1 MTVPAGG
8 SRSRAR
14 RARPRRLIAATLA
27 AAALV
32 TVAGLA
38 VPVAASAAPA
48 APAGP
53 GTAGAAQASAQ
64 AAAATARA
72 ATRSA
77 RTAAPAR
84 GPRGVSARGAELA
97 SAATGR
103 RLWGRAE
110 NTRRPM
116 ASITKVMTAL
126 VVIRAGRLDRRIR
139 ISAAVPAYVRRND
152 AGNAGLRAGDV
163 LTARQL
169 LEAMLLPSGCDA
181 AYALAIAYGP
191 GWRAFVAKMNAT
203 ARKLGLRSTHF
214 ANFDGLPWP
223 TGRSTYS
230 TPRDL
235 LVLGRAAMRLAVF
248 RRIVRQRAH
257 YLAATSQHHAYRWRS
272 TNLLLG
278 AYPGAI
284 GIKTGW
290 TSQAGYS
297 LLFEAS
303 RGGRALIGVVLNAST
318 ADPSARFTAAA
329 RILDWGFRSARLAL
343 RLRPRPAGRYPD

>member
-1 MTVPAGG
+1 MVTGTLAGG
-8 SRSRAR
+8 VLVSAVGLTAPS
-14 RARPRRLIAATLA
+14 AATA
-27 AAALV
+27 AP
-32 TVAGLA
+32 VAR
-38 VPVAASAAPA
+38 AASAARAA
-48 APAGP
+48 APA
-53 GTAGAAQASAQ
+53 A
-64 AAAATARA
+64 
-72 ATRSA
+72 
-77 RTAAPAR
+77 
-84 GPRGVSARGAELA
+84 GPRGVPGRGAELA
-97 SAATGR
+97 DAATGR
-103 RLWGRAE
+103 ALWGRAE

-126 VVIRAGRLDRRIR
+126 VVIRAGRLDRKIR

-152 AGNAGLRAGDV
+152 AGSAGLRAGDV

-181 AYALAIAYGP
+181 AYALATAYGP
-191 GWRAFVAKMNAT
+191 GWRRFVAKMNAT
-203 ARKLGLRSTHF
+203 ARKLGLRATRF

-248 RRIVRQRAH
+248 RRIVRQRTH
-257 YLAATSQHHAYRWRS
+257 YLAATAQHHAYRWRT

-318 ADPSARFTAAA
+318 TNPDARFAAAA
-329 RILDWGFRSARLAL
+329 RLLDWGFRSARTAL
-343 RLRPRPAGRYPD
+343 RLRPQPTARYPD

>member
-1 MTVPAGG
+1 MVTGPVVTGIVAGG
-8 SRSRAR
+8 VLVSAVGLTAPS
-14 RARPRRLIAATLA
+14 AATA
-27 AAALV
+27 AP
-32 TVAGLA
+32 VAR
-38 VPVAASAAPA
+38 AASAARAA
-48 APAGP
+48 APA
-53 GTAGAAQASAQ
+53 A
-64 AAAATARA
+64 
-72 ATRSA
+72 
-77 RTAAPAR
+77 
-84 GPRGVSARGAELA
+84 GPRGVPGRGAELA

-103 RLWGRAE
+103 ALWGRAE

-126 VVIRAGRLDRRIR
+126 VVIRAGRLDRKIR

-181 AYALAIAYGP
+181 AYALATAYGP

-203 ARKLGLRSTHF
+203 ARKLGLRSTRF

-248 RRIVRQRAH
+248 RRIVRQRTH

-290 TSQAGYS
+290 TGQAGYS

-318 ADPSARFTAAA
+318 TSPDARFTAAA
-329 RILDWGFRSARLAL
+329 RLLNWGFRSTRTAL
-343 RLRPRPAGRYPD
+343 RLRPQPTARYPD